1 MEIMQV
7 TKQNFLPVTTVADE
21 TQIRQRTFWRANFFF
36 YFRKQIACK
45 GKKSCLSFL
54 NYFILAVT
62 LLSTSRDGV

>member
-21 TQIRQRTFWRANFFF
+21 TQIRQRAFWRANFFF

-45 GKKSCLSFL
+45 GKKKLFVL
-54 NYFILAVT
+54 PKLLYPVT